1 VSPPGRRARSDEA
14 PAHLLPVRAAGRG
27 TRSSVLLS
35 AVRPRFLG
43 FGLLVLSVVVL
54 AGLWTSRRLRTEV
67 EAQIAGELD
76 AVLDTAVDGL
86 LSFLDDCERLSAA
99 IARSP
104 DVRAAALR
112 AAGAGRSPE
121 IHLAA
126 LAVAGPG
133 RVTAPGGAALAAAL
147 APYVEAGH
155 LTGFVL
161 SDANDVVLA
170 VGGGL
175 ARVGD
180 RLPASAFPVAEAARR
195 QAPVAGLPTRGP
207 DGIVHVMVAVP
218 LAGISA
224 FLGFGFDHVRFTA
237 SLVAA
242 RAGKTG
248 ETYAIDRQA
257 LMLSTSRFPEHLRA
271 AGLLGPDEE
280 DSALRVE
287 IRDPGGD
294 LTTGYRS
301 PTRRRDQPLT
311 LMAAAVTAGRS
322 GRALVPYRDYRGVP
336 VVAAWRWLPDR
347 ELGLATEIDAA
358 QAFEPLRA
366 LERVFDGILGLLAAA
381 GIAAVVGAAVAERA
395 RLRAARSDRA
405 ARRAGE
411 YVFERRLG
419 GGGMGE
425 VFLARHA
432 LLRRPTAVK
441 LLRPELTGGESI
453 ERFEREVRVTAT
465 LSHPNT
471 VAIYD
476 YGRTEEGA
484 FYYAMEYLDG
494 IDLDSLVTSFGPLRE
509 ARVIHL
515 LRQACG
521 ALRESHGVGLIHRD
535 IKLANLYLCERGGVR
550 DVLKVLDFGL
560 VKAANEAARLTRASV
575 IVGTPENMAPELF
588 DSAANASAATDIYA
602 LGCVAYALLTGR
614 RPFEGT
620 SLAELCNAHLTKPVV
635 APSQR
640 LGRSLDAALERLVVA
655 CLAKRPPE
663 RPQSMDE
670 VTTLLDRSPLARAW
684 TSEDADLFWTTHRAR
699 FEEIVRS
706 RGEGSQP
713 APRSGDGDREPA

>member
-1 VSPPGRRARSDEA
+1 MSPPASPARSQRG
-14 PAHLLPVRAAGRG
+14 PLHLLPARAAGRG
-27 TRSSVLLS
+27 TRSSVLFS
-35 AVRPRFLG
+35 VVRPRFLG
-43 FGLLVLSVVVL
+43 LGLLVLAVVAL
-54 AGLWTSRRLRTEV
+54 AGLWASQRLRKEV
-67 EAQIAGELD
+67 EAQISSELD

-86 LSFLDDCERLSAA
+86 LAFLDDCERLSAA

-104 DVRAAALR
+104 DVRAGAR
-112 AAGAGRSPE
+112 RVEAAGGTG
-121 IHLAA
+121 AA
-126 LAVAGPG
+126 
-133 RVTAPGGAALAAAL
+133 RDAALAAAL
-147 APYVEAGH
+147 APYLEAGH
-155 LTGFVL
+155 VTGFVL
-161 SDANDVVLA
+161 TDAEGVVLSA
-170 VGGGL
+170 GGGL

-180 RLPASAFPVAEAARR
+180 KLSGATFPVEAAARR
-195 QAPVAGLPTRGP
+195 RTPVAGLPARGP
-207 DGIVHVMVAVP
+207 GGVVRVTVAVP
-218 LAGISA
+218 MLDAPA
-224 FLGFGFDHVRFTA
+224 FLGFGFDDARFTA

-242 RAGKTG
+242 RAGQTG
-248 ETYAIDRQA
+248 ETYAFNREG

-271 AGLLGPDEE
+271 AALLGPDEE

-311 LMAAAVTAGRS
+311 LMAAAATAGQS

-336 VVAAWRWLPDR
+336 VVAAWRWLPER
-347 ELGLATEIDAA
+347 NLGVASEIDAA

-366 LERVFDGILGLLAAA
+366 LERVFDTLLALVAAA
-381 GIAAVVGAAVAERA
+381 GIAAVAGAAVAQRA
-395 RLRAARSDRA
+395 RMRAARSERE

-419 GGGMGE
+419 GGAMGE

-441 LLRPELTGGESI
+441 LLRAELTGGEAI
-453 ERFEREVRVTAT
+453 ERFEREVRTTAT

-471 VAIYD
+471 IAIYD
-476 YGRTEEGA
+476 YGRTDDGG

-494 IDLDSLVTSFGPLRE
+494 IDLDSLVTSFGPLPE

-521 ALRESHGVGLIHRD
+521 ALRESHGAGIIHRD
-535 IKLANLYLCERGGVR
+535 VKLANLYLCERGGIR

-560 VKAANEAARLTRASV
+560 VKAANEAVRVTRASV

-588 DSAANASAATDIYA
+588 ESSENASPATDIYA

-614 RPFEGT
+614 QPFEGS
-620 SLAELCNAHLTKPVV
+620 SLAELCNAHLTKAVA

-640 LGRSLDAALERLVVA
+640 LGRPIDSVLERTVLA
-655 CLAKRPPE
+655 CLAKRAQE
-663 RPQSMDE
+663 RPQSMDDILA
-670 VTTLLDRSPLARAW
+670 LLDRSPLAHAW
-684 TSEDADLFWTTHRAR
+684 SPADADLFWMTHRAR
-699 FEEIVRS
+699 IEAIVRA
-706 RGEGSQP
+706 RGEGP
-713 APRSGDGDREPA
+713 ATGSIPSG